1 LAHRIHAG
9 SVNINEAYA
18 ATWGSVDSPI
28 GGMKE
33 SGLRG
38 RHGADG
44 ILKFTESQTVAVQRH
59 LSSSATLTNSSGR
72 AVVYLIW
79 PMAKDELTSV
89 RLILLMSFL

>member
-1 LAHRIHAG
+1 MRLARSLRAG

-38 RHGADG
+38 RHGAEG
-44 ILKFTESQTVAVQRH
+44 ILKFTESQTVSVQR
-59 LSSSATLTNSSGR
+59 
-72 AVVYLIW
+72 LIPVAPPW
-79 PMAKDELTSV
+79 GMDPGTYAGWMT
-89 RLILLMSFL
+89 RLLMLIRRTRLLG